1 MKLVV
6 EELGKL
12 VYNSLCSREATIQI
26 KSLILNFED
35 TFGGCE
41 YRCYTVPINELLCM
55 KNVGA
60 QIAMDFS

>member
-41 YRCYTVPINELLCM
+41 YRCYTVAINVLCM
-55 KNVGA
+55 KNAGA